1 MPFWNRNSGL
11 MRHSMSGPGRARC
24 RVACTL
30 GAVGLI
36 LSGCVSETIDERL
49 QVVVTIA
56 PLAGLVDRVAPNIA
70 AVTVMIPPGG
80 NPVIYEPSLSRV
92 RAASSADLFVS
103 VGHPAFA
110 WEETW
115 LADLLRRGDAPVVSS
130 AESCDVLPDDPHVWL
145 SLPCARSIAEK
156 IARAVQR
163 ARPEAAESIAASLRE
178 LLAEMDDLSLH
189 ADRSLEPHRGG
200 SFIVLH
206 AAWGYLAR
214 DYDLQQIAILDH
226 GSGDAGPGELAA
238 IVEQGRERGLVDVIV
253 QPQFSAQPARLVAD
267 ELGGNTVML
276 DPLARDWATT
286 FRETIHVLSVQ
297 VRP

>member
-1 MPFWNRNSGL
+1 
-11 MRHSMSGPGRARC
+11 
-24 RVACTL
+24 
-30 GAVGLI
+30 
-36 LSGCVSETIDERL
+36 
-49 QVVVTIA
+49 
-56 PLAGLVDRVAPNIA
+56 
-70 AVTVMIPPGG
+70 MIPPGG

-115 LADLLRRGDAPVVSS
+115 LADLLRRGDVPVVSS